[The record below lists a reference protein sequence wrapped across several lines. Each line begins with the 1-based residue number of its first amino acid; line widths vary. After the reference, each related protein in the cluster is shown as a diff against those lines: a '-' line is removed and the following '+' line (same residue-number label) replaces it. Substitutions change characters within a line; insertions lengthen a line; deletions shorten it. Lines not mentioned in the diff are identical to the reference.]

1 MEQFFYEDVFC
12 NDLEDLA
19 NILEIHGDNV
29 NDLPLDWQVR
39 IELSNYESIFN
50 IDADIL
56 CELLVDKY
64 EDRLL
69 PDFEE
74 IEGKQLLKALKESID
89 FDKLIEKSPKL
100 CYANGQFATITKEQL
115 VDYLV

>member
-74 IEGKQLLKALKESID
+74 IDGKQLLKALKESID
-89 FDKLIEKSPKL
+89 YDKFKELSPKL
-100 CYANGQFATITKEQL
+100 CFANNKFVTITKKQL

>member
-12 NDLEDLA
+12 NDLDDL
-19 NILEIHGDNV
+19 
-29 NDLPLDWQVR
+29 
-39 IELSNYESIFN
+39 
-50 IDADIL
+50 ADIL

-89 FDKLIEKSPKL
+89 YDKFKEVNPKL
-100 CYANGQFATITKEQL
+100 CYGNNKFVTINREQL
-115 VDYLV
+115 IDYLVI